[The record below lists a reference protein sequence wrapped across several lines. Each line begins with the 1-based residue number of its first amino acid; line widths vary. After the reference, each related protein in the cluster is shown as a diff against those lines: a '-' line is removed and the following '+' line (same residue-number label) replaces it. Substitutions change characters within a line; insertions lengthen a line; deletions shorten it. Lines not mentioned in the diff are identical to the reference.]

1 MLERLWDLF
10 VENMIALFM
19 PLVCSYYALTGDLFL
34 NVSAQNATGCEM
46 AGNTILIPFQYIFA
60 GREAIQQPDGTWELT
75 QRFDYEHSLWTN
87 SILCAAALPP
97 SLILGSFVKGVG
109 YLTEDARVRHQSI
122 KDTLLSNEVQLH
134 VEEYIAMGM
143 AIENPDKAEF
153 LLPEGHKRRA
163 GDERHLAAEK
173 EAMQDITVLL
183 NEAKIPW
190 WVDCGTCLGAYRYG
204 GVIPWDFDLDIAVLL
219 PDFDNVQRALRNLDT
234 KKYIVQD
241 WSSRS
246 HPKSY
251 LKVFIRKTGTLIDIY
266 HFAIDPEAH
275 QIRYILS
282 LDSNMFFPEWWK
294 IRERRYTSPTDF
306 ATVFPL
312 KKATFDGIE
321 VYVPNDTK
329 KYLQRYYGEN
339 LAPSKIFDPMTGNYE
354 KDLSHPYWQ
363 RIYAH

>member
-1 MLERLWDLF
+1 MLDRMWDIF
-10 VENMIALFM
+10 VENAIALFM

-34 NVSAQNATGCEM
+34 NVAAQNATGLEM
-46 AGNTILIPFQYIFA
+46 AGNTILAPLQYICA
-60 GREAIQQPDGTWELT
+60 GREAIQQPDGSWELV
-75 QRFDYEHSLWTN
+75 QRFNYDHGLWPNAIVCTM
-87 SILCAAALPP
+87 ALPP
-97 SLILGSFVKGVG
+97 SLILGSLVKGVG
-109 YLTEDARVRHQSI
+109 YLSQEARNRHNSMKSFLFSSEVKSNVDA
-122 KDTLLSNEVQLH
+122 
-134 VEEYIAMGM
+134 YIALG
-143 AIENPDKAEF
+143 IEIADPDKAEF
-153 LLPEGHKRRA
+153 LFSEGHKRRA
-163 GDERHLAAEK
+163 GDEHHLDAEK
-173 EAMQDITVLL
+173 EAMRDITVLL

-190 WVDCGTCLGAYRYG
+190 WVDCGTCLGTYRYG

-219 PDFDNVQRALRNLDT
+219 PDFENVQRALQKLD
-234 KKYIVQD
+234 KRKYIVQD
-241 WSSRS
+241 WSSRGS
-246 HPKSY
+246 PKSY

-282 LDSNMFFPEWWK
+282 LDSNVFFPEWWK

-312 KKATFDGIE
+312 KKALFDGIE
-321 VYVPNDTK
+321 VFVPNDTK

-339 LAPSKIFDPMTGNYE
+339 LAPSKIFDSVTGNYE